1 MADDTQD
8 VTHPTLPITAPAAYW
23 KALGYTVYSNGS
35 VQAMPQGTDALLIL
49 GMAATDG
56 SGPAVIASALAER
69 TRRQEE
75 HERNETARKLADA
88 MIASGRQ
95 EALESVIGSLSEKTQ
110 YAVRAQLRERG
121 VVLA

>member
-1 MADDTQD
+1 MTDDTQD
-8 VTHPTLPITAPAAYW
+8 ITHPALPITAPAAYW
-23 KALGYTVYSNGS
+23 RALGYTVYTDGNIR
-35 VQAMPQGTDALLIL
+35 AMPQGTDALLIL

-75 HERNETARKLADA
+75 HERNETVKKLADA
-88 MIASGRQ
+88 ILQSSRQ
-95 EALESVIGSLSEKTQ
+95 EALDSIIGSLSEKTQ
-110 YAVRAQLRERG
+110 FAVRAQLRERG